1 MGSPIAA
8 ENPFCVR
15 FFSNTLDMLNNPITP
30 NIFSPVA
37 DTKRARE
44 GNVDT
49 AVRLEFHSVIAVVFI
64 NLNINVVY

>member
-37 DTKRARE
+37 DTRE

-49 AVRLEFHSVIAVVFI
+49 AVRFEFHSVIAVVFI